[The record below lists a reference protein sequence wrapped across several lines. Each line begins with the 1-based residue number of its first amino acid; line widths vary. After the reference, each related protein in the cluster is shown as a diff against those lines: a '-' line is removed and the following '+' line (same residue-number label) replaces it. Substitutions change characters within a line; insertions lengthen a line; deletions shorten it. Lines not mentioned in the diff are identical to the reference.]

1 MKIVLERFSNETET
15 LLYQDFLIQD
25 QVRSEFLKSSN
36 NSILY
41 ELLSIFSFTF
51 QIFYRLKVGTYE
63 GNEDFNT
70 LKDHNGTGTARMGFS
85 TYDFG
90 DSRDRK
96 KKCAE
101 IFGHWWHSECQI
113 DNFSNPNGANLGL
126 GIVLF

>member
-1 MKIVLERFSNETET
+1 MTI
-15 LLYQDFLIQD
+15 I
-25 QVRSEFLKSSN
+25 
-36 NSILY
+36 
-41 ELLSIFSFTF
+41 SFTF
-51 QIFYRLKVGTYE
+51 QVFYRLQVGTYE

-113 DNFSNPNGANLGL
+113 DDFSNPNGANLGL
-126 GIVLF
+126 GITFFLFVYTFNLQPYHFSFYNNIFGY